1 MQFICLSSSVTTTV
15 GAVKD
20 VVGRNLPLD
29 RYHTALHCTSLHC
42 LELNFSTLYGIAL
55 ICTAL
60 YFTALQPVRTVKTL
74 RLQCRCH
81 HCCKVLVKC
90 VRVLFSYLS
99 FFSTADHPSNFA
111 TIMVVR
117 VGHLTAQCS
126 TLVLTCN
133 PTAYTRLSFCQSVTS
148 RRPRCYF
155 WLGGIYKYSPPL
167 PPTIGLFYATAL
179 P

>member
-1 MQFICLSSSVTTTV
+1 MASLTVCIISNRLAPSSEANT
-15 GAVKD
+15 D
-20 VVGRNLPLD
+20 F
-29 RYHTALHCTSLHC
+29 TSLHC

-155 WLGGIYKYSPPL
+155 WLGGIYKYSPP
-167 PPTIGLFYATAL
+167 PPNYWPFLRYCPTLKTHK
-179 P
+179 